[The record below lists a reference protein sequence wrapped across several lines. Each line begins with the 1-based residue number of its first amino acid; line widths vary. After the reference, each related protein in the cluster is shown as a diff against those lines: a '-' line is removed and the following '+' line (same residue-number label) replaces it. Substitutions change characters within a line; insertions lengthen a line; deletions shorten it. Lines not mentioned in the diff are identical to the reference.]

1 MLARFLYNLHRINQ
15 TEVYPAPW
23 SDYDKVMSHIRAQE
37 YREAEELI
45 STIPCPTQSDLEYLW
60 HYLNARIS
68 HALGSF
74 ARAED
79 HLSRAAEL
87 SLELGEEATLMWKLH
102 ASVLRGDQWRESENM
117 ELSLQVERHAA
128 NLGWEFHRALARAN
142 IAGVL
147 SGRGDAAGA
156 VSLYMACIDPM
167 KNEARP
173 EQQFA
178 IKYNLAVALFV
189 CQQYRMSEE
198 VFHELLNT
206 PPHDGP
212 TYRRSGML
220 HQLAAIA
227 KVEQRYN
234 DSIELYTQAMSCLD
248 TEQYPDDYS
257 MLRIGI
263 ADLAIRIND
272 LDLARQMIAPYEH
285 GLPEGVEPTRMI
297 ELATVRMRLFALD
310 GDMKSAQEQFRMSRD
325 MIGQYDK
332 VNMMPLLMDDAL
344 TVFKDVEYRLPVLE
358 ETVEVLNRHLGLTNQ
373 NVSKMVELRTQY
385 ERDLAEREVKQQRE
399 RTKVIV
405 ETQDQVQRA
414 VGRDLHDSVGQD
426 LTLLLR
432 MTQRL
437 LRHADDLPPE
447 IKNVLEDMS
456 TSAARAAGDVRR
468 ISHLLAAADVSSTS
482 LTASLA
488 ELVRMTQQAM
498 DSAVVQFQSYGDVIA
513 APDGTSR
520 AVYRAVQSLLQ
531 NVMRHSEAT
540 RVDVQLFSDEN
551 ELRCTVED
559 NGRGF
564 DPAIV
569 TRGLGMREITA
580 RMESVGGEVVFDS
593 RPGHGTFVSLSVT
606 FRQPN

>member
-1 MLARFLYNLHRINQ
+1 MLTRFLYNIHRIEQ
-15 TEVYPAPW
+15 PEEFPAPW
-23 SDYDKVMSHIRAQE
+23 SDYNRVMDLYRAGDFQG
-37 YREAEELI
+37 AATLI
-45 STIPCPTQSDLEYLW
+45 STIPCPHQTDLEFLW
-60 HYLNARIS
+60 HYVNVRVCRGLRSN
-68 HALGSF
+68 

-87 SLELGEEATLMWKLH
+87 SLGLGEEASLMWKLE
-102 ASVLRGDQWRESENM
+102 AAGLRGNQQRDSEEM
-117 ELSLQVERHAA
+117 TFALQAERHAA
-128 NLGWEFHRALARAN
+128 NLGWEFQRALARGF

-147 SGRGDAAGA
+147 SDRGDAAGA
-156 VSLYMACIDPM
+156 VSHYMACLDAM
-167 KNEARP
+167 EKEGRP
-173 EQQFA
+173 SQQFA
-178 IKYNLAVALFV
+178 IKYNLALALFKA
-189 CQQYRMSEE
+189 QQYRASEE

-206 PPHDGP
+206 SPHDLP
-212 TYRRSGML
+212 AYLRSNML
-220 HQLAAIA
+220 HQLAVIA
-227 KVEQRYN
+227 KQERRYD
-234 DSIELYTQAMSCLD
+234 DSIDLYTQAMSCLSG
-248 TEQYPDDYS
+248 EQYPSDEV

-263 ADLAIRIND
+263 ADLAIRIRD

-285 GLPEGVEPTRMI
+285 GLPEEADPYRAM
-297 ELATVRMRLFALD
+297 EYASVRMRLMALD
-310 GDMKSAQEQFRMSRD
+310 GDLEGAQEQFRICHDLIEQHDR
-325 MIGQYDK
+325 
-332 VNMMPLLMDDAL
+332 VNELTWLLDDAL
-344 TVFKDVEYRLPVLE
+344 TVITDVEYRLPILE
-358 ETVEVLNRHLGLTNQ
+358 ETVEVLNRNLSLTNQ

-437 LRHADDLPPE
+437 LRNANDLPPE
-447 IKNVLEDMS
+447 IKDVLEDMS

-468 ISHLLAAADVSSTS
+468 ISHLLAAADVSSAS

-498 DSAVVQFQSYGDVIA
+498 DAAVVEYQFYGDVVA
-513 APDGTSR
+513 APDSTSR
-520 AVYRAVQSLLQ
+520 AIYRAVQSLLQ
-531 NVMRHSEAT
+531 NVMRHSDAT

-569 TRGLGMREITA
+569 TRGLGMREVTA

-606 FRQPN
+606 FRQQN